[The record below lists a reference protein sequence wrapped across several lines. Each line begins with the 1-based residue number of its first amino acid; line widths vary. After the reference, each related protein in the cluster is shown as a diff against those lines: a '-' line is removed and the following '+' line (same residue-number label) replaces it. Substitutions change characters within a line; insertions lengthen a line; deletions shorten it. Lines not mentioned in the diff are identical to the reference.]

1 MVDARALA
9 RAFLADS
16 KSDVQGSYC
25 TTIALFEWGR
35 KGAIVLLNIYS
46 QGKPG
51 IVLRQKSDRFLSCL
65 TNSDKID
72 SQIMLAPLK
81 IKYLPIYP

>member
-1 MVDARALA
+1 MADARPVA
-9 RAFLADS
+9 RAFLADG
-16 KSDVQGSYC
+16 KSDLQSSYC
-25 TTIALFEWGR
+25 TIALFEWGR

-72 SQIMLAPLK
+72 AKILPAPLK